1 MIKIIVGIVF
11 LIFSGTCILFSYLIS
26 KLNGSKQSNR
36 IYTTGIIDGYV
47 DTEGLLY
54 TPYVKLIDQNGIEQR
69 VSCHATK
76 MNRKDY
82 PVGTQVKVSYK
93 TRYVMGQVFWDVD
106 LENEELKRSSG
117 ASAGKIMAVFGALF
131 LLVSIVLIIMGIVG

>member
-1 MIKIIVGIVF
+1 MIKIIIGIVF
-11 LIFSGTCILFSYLIS
+11 LIFSGTCILFSFLIS
-26 KLNGSKQSNR
+26 KLSGSKQTNR
-36 IYTTGIIDGYV
+36 TYTTGIIDGYV

-54 TPYVKLIDQNGIEQR
+54 TPYIKLIDQNGIEQR

-93 TRYVMGQVFWDVD
+93 TRYVMGQAFWDVD
-106 LENEELKRSSG
+106 LENEELKKSSSL
-117 ASAGKIMAVFGALF
+117 SAGKVLTILGVLF
-131 LLVSIVLIIMGIVG
+131 LLISVGLIIMGIIG